1 MANVYTLHMSPACIL
16 LLCAPLSSFHLI
28 IGGSVISSFFL
39 IFHIFLKWMTGE
51 VNLSSSLGVL
61 IFFSSFSSCRF
72 GFPSLRLSI
81 CFWFTVYSN
90 TAGCSEPLGM
100 KSRLVSDGQLSAS
113 SSFRTWGIDTFT
125 WHPQFARL
133 DKQGKTNAWSP
144 AHNNRTEWIQVRET
158 SAVTCPL
165 RPADVA
171 EYNCF
176 LCSLTRSI

>member
-1 MANVYTLHMSPACIL
+1 MYTHCIRL
-16 LLCAPLSSFHLI
+16 PVHFIAWILPLCAPLSFFHLV
-28 IGGSVISSFFL
+28 IGVKTISISHFFW
-39 IFHIFLKWMTGE
+39 IFLIFLKWMTGE
-51 VNLSSSLGVL
+51 VNLSFLWVYS
-61 IFFSSFSSCRF
+61 FFSPLSLSVAF
-72 GFPSLRLSI
+72 GFPSLRLSV

-144 AHNNRTEWIQVRET
+144 AHNNRSEWIQVRET
-158 SAVTCPL
+158 SATLLAKCPL
-165 RPADVA
+165 RCCRA
-171 EYNCF
+171 
-176 LCSLTRSI
+176 